1 MQTGQKIARGLL
13 VARSDGP
20 EMLDCI
26 EVPLDEVSLAV
37 EREVAITFDLS
48 I

>member
-1 MQTGQKIARGLL
+1 MQSCEEIARGLL
-13 VARSDGP
+13 VARGDGP

-26 EVPLDEVSLAV
+26 EEPLDEVALAG
-37 EREVAITFDLS
+37 EREAAITFDLS

>member
-1 MQTGQKIARGLL
+1 MQACEKIALGLL
-13 VARSDGP
+13 VARGDGP

-26 EVPLDEVSLAV
+26 EEPLDEVALAV

>member
-1 MQTGQKIARGLL
+1 MQAGEKIARCLL
-13 VARSDGP
+13 VARGDGP

-26 EVPLDEVSLAV
+26 EEPLDEGALGI
-37 EREVAITFDLS
+37 EREVAIAFDLA